1 MSPKSRIPRPD
12 PGDTW
17 VPRPRRRETPLGILR
32 HAATFLGSCVL
43 GGVLL
48 AGLILPAAGAVGLG
62 AKNGAEGFQ
71 SIPDDFKTPPLTQ
84 ATQIF
89 DAKGGLIAKVYER
102 DRTVITADQMSPLIR
117 RAQVDIEDARFYE
130 HGAVDLKGVLRAITK
145 NAESGAAVQGAST
158 LTQQYV
164 KNVNVEL
171 AGDDPVAVRE
181 AQRKTLGRKI
191 QELRYAIKLEEDLPK
206 EQILTNYLNI
216 TFYGHQAYGIEAASQ
231 RYFGKAAKDLG
242 LPEAAMLAGLVQN
255 PSQYDPKLHPV
266 AAKKR
271 RDTVIDKMVEN
282 KHITADQAKE
292 AKAAPLGL
300 NYQEPQNGC
309 ITAQAGMGF
318 FCDYVRHV
326 VKQDPAFG
334 KSAGERKK
342 LWDTGGL
349 NIYTTLDPDKQAAA
363 QNAVST
369 LVYVTDPVSAAMTMV
384 EPGSGKILA
393 MAQTRP
399 YGLAKEKNQ
408 TVVNFNVDA
417 AMGGGVGFQPG
428 SNFKPIVAA
437 AALEAGLPP
446 TQQYD
451 SPNRMDWPTMTTCEG
466 TWKNLNKGKKD
477 GVIPN
482 ESPSEK
488 GPYALKQAMALSVN
502 TYFVQMEQE
511 IGLCA
516 VKQMANKL
524 GVTGKASGDPLQEV
538 PALGLGTQEVS
549 PLTMANVY
557 ATFAARGSYCAPLA
571 INRITTVDG
580 KDVPVAPARC
590 DQVMSTDTA
599 DVINSVLLGVT
610 EKGGTA
616 RDLRLDDDR
625 QIAGKTG
632 TTDEKKSAWFTGYT
646 GDLAGSV
653 WLGSPGTKIPMRN
666 IRIGGQYQA
675 EVYGATGPGPIW
687 QKAMSEAVRTVPD
700 KEFTTVRIPDPV
712 RRDPGC
718 GGPTGSPSCTGTS
731 GAGTSGTGGSGT
743 GGSANPGNPGGSANP
758 GRPRSTDTPTSE
770 QTWGQTG
777 GAIGGLI
784 PRSTP
789 SAPSSPYA
797 PPDDGADQ

>member
-1 MSPKSRIPRPD
+1 MSRKSRIPAPD
-12 PGDTW
+12 AGDTW
-17 VPRPRRRETPLGILR
+17 VPRPRRRVTPLGFLG
-32 HAATFLGSCVL
+32 HTVTFLGSCTL

-48 AGLILPAAGAVGLG
+48 AGLVLPAAGAVGLG
-62 AKNGAEGFQ
+62 AKSGAESFE

-84 ATQIF
+84 ATQIY

-102 DRTVITADQMSPLIR
+102 DRTVIPAEQMSPLIR
-117 RAQVDIEDARFYE
+117 QAQVDIEDARFYE
-130 HGAVDLKGVLRAITK
+130 HGAVDLKGILRAVTK

-164 KNVNVEL
+164 KNVNVEK
-171 AGDDPVAVRE
+171 AGDDPVAVLE

-191 QELRYAIKLEEDLPK
+191 QELRYAIKLEEDLTK

-231 RYFGKAAKDLG
+231 RYFSKDAKDLT

-266 AAKKR
+266 AAQKR
-271 RDTVIDKMVEN
+271 RDTVLDKMVEN

-300 NYQEPQNGC
+300 KYKDPQNGC

-326 VKQDPAFG
+326 VKQDPVFG
-334 KSAGERKK
+334 KNAADRKK
-342 LWDTGGL
+342 LWDQGGL

-363 QNAVST
+363 QNAVSQQ
-369 LVYVTDPVSAAMTMV
+369 VYVTDPVSAAITMV
-384 EPGSGKILA
+384 EPGTGKILA

-399 YGLAKEKNQ
+399 YGLAKEKNE
-408 TVVNFNVDA
+408 TVVNYNVDA
-417 AMGGGVGFQPG
+417 AMGGGIGFQPG

-437 AALEAGLPP
+437 AALEAGLSP
-446 TQQYD
+446 TQRYD
-451 SPNRMDWPTMTTCEG
+451 SPNRMDWPTMKTCDG
-466 TWKNLNKGKKD
+466 TWKNLSKGKKE
-477 GVIPN
+477 GSIPN
-482 ESPSEK
+482 ESAREV
-488 GPYALKQAMALSVN
+488 GPYELKEAMALSVN

-524 GVTGKASGDPLQEV
+524 GVAGKASGDPLQEV

-549 PLTMANVY
+549 PLVMADVY

-580 KDVPVAPARC
+580 KDVPVSPAKC
-590 DQVMSTDTA
+590 SDVMSQSTA

-610 EKGGTA
+610 EKGTA
-616 RDLRLDDDR
+616 KDLGLEDGR

-646 GDLAGSV
+646 GNLAASV
-653 WLGSPGTKIPMRN
+653 WLGSPGTKVPMKN
-666 IRIGGQYQA
+666 IRIGGHYQQ
-675 EVYGATGPGPIW
+675 EVFGATGPGPIW
-687 QKAMSEAVRTVPD
+687 QQAMEEAVRTMPEKD
-700 KEFTTVRIPDPV
+700 FPTVYIPDPPK
-712 RRDPGC
+712 RDPACSTPSGSAT
-718 GGPTGSPSCTGTS
+718 PTCTS
-731 GAGTSGTGGSGT
+731 GGK
-743 GGSANPGNPGGSANP
+743 
-758 GRPRSTDTPTSE
+758 PRSTNSPVGRAGPATPT
-770 QTWGQTG
+770 
-777 GAIGGLI
+777 
-784 PRSTP
+784 
-789 SAPSSPYA
+789 APAA
-797 PPDDGADQ
+797 PQDPEDH

>member
-1 MSPKSRIPRPD
+1 MSPKSRIPAASD

-17 VPRPRRRETPLGILR
+17 VPRPRRRETPLGILG
-32 HAATFLGSCVL
+32 HTATFLGASVL
-43 GGVLL
+43 GGVLV

-62 AKNGAEGFQ
+62 AKNGVEGFE
-71 SIPDDFKTPPLTQ
+71 SIPDDFKTPPLSQ

-89 DAKGGLIAKVYER
+89 DAGGGLIAKVYER
-102 DRTVITADQMSPLIR
+102 DRTVISADQMSPLIR
-117 RAQVDIEDARFYE
+117 TAQVDIEDARFYE

-164 KNVNVEL
+164 KNVNVEK
-171 AGDDPVAVRE
+171 AGDDADAVRE

-191 QELRYAIKLEEDLPK
+191 QELRYAIKLEEDLTK

-216 TFYGHQAYGIEAASQ
+216 TFYGHQAYGIQAASQ
-231 RYFGKAAKDLG
+231 RYFGKDAKDLS

-266 AAKKR
+266 AAQKR

-282 KHITADQAKE
+282 KHITADQARE

-300 NYQEPQNGC
+300 NYQDPRNGC

-334 KSAGERKK
+334 KSAAERKR

-349 NIYTTLDPDKQAAA
+349 NIYTTLDPEKQAAA
-363 QNAVST
+363 QKAVST
-369 LVYVTDPVSAAMTMV
+369 KVYVTDPVSAAMTMV

-399 YGLAKEKNQ
+399 YGLAKEKNE
-408 TVVNFNVDA
+408 TVVNYNVDA
-417 AMGGGVGFQPG
+417 AMGGGIGFQPG

-437 AALEAGLPP
+437 AALEAGLPS
-446 TQQYD
+446 TQRYD
-451 SPNRMDWPTMTTCEG
+451 SPNRMDWPTMRTCDG
-466 TWKNLNKGKKD
+466 TWKNLSKGKKE
-477 GVIPN
+477 GTIPN
-482 ESPSEK
+482 ESASEV
-488 GPYALKQAMALSVN
+488 GPYELKQAMALSVN

-524 GVTGKASGDPLQEV
+524 GVAGKADGSPLSEV
-538 PALGLGTQEVS
+538 PGLGLGTEEVT

-557 ATFAARGSYCAPLA
+557 ATFAARGTYCAPLA
-571 INRITTVDG
+571 INRITTVG
-580 KDVPVAPARC
+580 GTDVPVPQARC
-590 DQVMSTDTA
+590 TPAMSEDTA

-616 RDLRLDDDR
+616 RDLGLDDRR

-646 GDLAGSV
+646 GNLAGSV
-653 WLGSPGTKIPMRN
+653 WLGSPGTKVPMRN
-666 IRIGGQYQA
+666 IRIGGTYQA
-675 EVYGATGPGPIW
+675 EVFGATGPGPIW
-687 QKAMSEAVRTVPD
+687 QKAMSDAVRNMPEKD
-700 KEFTTVRIPDPV
+700 FTTVYIPDPV
-712 RRDPGC
+712 RRDPNCTTSSGSPGSVTC
-718 GGPTGSPSCTGTS
+718 TGAPATGSPTNG
-731 GAGTSGTGGSGT
+731 
-743 GGSANPGNPGGSANP
+743 
-758 GRPRSTDTPTSE
+758 GRPRGVNPAPGRTGSPVPPGATDPE
-770 QTWGQTG
+770 
-777 GAIGGLI
+777 
-784 PRSTP
+784 
-789 SAPSSPYA
+789 
-797 PPDDGADQ
+797 DQ

>member
-1 MSPKSRIPRPD
+1 MSPKSRRTPAASD

-17 VPRPRRRETPLGILR
+17 VQRPRRRATPLGFLG
-32 HAATFLGSCVL
+32 HAATFLGASVL

-48 AGLILPAAGAVGLG
+48 AGVILPAAGAVGLG
-62 AKNGAEGFQ
+62 AKNGAEGFE

-102 DRTVITADQMSPLIR
+102 DRTVIPADQMSPLIR
-117 RAQVDIEDARFYE
+117 TAQVDIEDARFYE

-164 KNVNVEL
+164 KNVNVEK
-171 AGDDPVAVRE
+171 AGDDPDAVRE

-191 QELRYAIKLEEDLPK
+191 QELRYAIKLEEDLTK

-216 TFYGHQAYGIEAASQ
+216 TFYGHQAYGIQAASQ
-231 RYFGKAAKDLG
+231 RYFSKDAKDLS

-266 AAKKR
+266 AAQKR

-282 KHITADQAKE
+282 KHITADQARE

-300 NYQEPQNGC
+300 DYKDPRNGC
-309 ITAQAGMGF
+309 ITAKAGMGF

-326 VKQDPAFG
+326 VKQDPEFG
-334 KSAGERKK
+334 KNSADRKK

-349 NIYTTLDPDKQAAA
+349 NIYTTLDPDKQTAA
-363 QNAVST
+363 QNSVST
-369 LVYVTDPVSAAMTMV
+369 KVYVTDPVSAAMTMV

-399 YGLAKEKNQ
+399 YGLAKEKNE
-408 TVVNFNVDA
+408 TVVNYNVDA
-417 AMGGGVGFQPG
+417 GMGGGIGFQPG

-446 TQQYD
+446 TQRYD
-451 SPNRMDWPTMTTCEG
+451 SPNRMDWPTMKTCDG
-466 TWKNLNKGKKD
+466 TWKNLSKGKKE
-477 GVIPN
+477 GTIPN
-482 ESPSEK
+482 ESTSEV
-488 GPYALKQAMALSVN
+488 GPYDLKQAMAMSVN

-524 GVTGKASGDPLQEV
+524 GVTGKASGDPLQEL

-557 ATFAARGSYCAPLA
+557 ATFAARGTYCAPLA

-580 KDVPVAPARC
+580 ADVPVPPARC
-590 DQVMSTDTA
+590 TPAMSEDTA

-616 RDLRLDDDR
+616 RDLGLDDNR

-646 GDLAGSV
+646 GNLAGSV
-653 WLGSPGTKIPMRN
+653 WLGSPGTKVPMRN
-666 IRIGGQYQA
+666 IRIGGRYQA
-675 EVYGATGPGPIW
+675 EVFGATGPGPIW
-687 QKAMSEAVRTVPD
+687 QQAMSDAVRGMPE
-700 KEFTTVRIPDPV
+700 KEFTTVYIPDPP
-712 RRDPGC
+712 RRDGNCTTSSGSPTPAGC
-718 GGPTGSPSCTGTS
+718 TGAPTTGGQGNTGKPRGTSPTGRSAPPTTQPGTADSPS
-731 GAGTSGTGGSGT
+731 
-743 GGSANPGNPGGSANP
+743 PED
-758 GRPRSTDTPTSE
+758 R
-770 QTWGQTG
+770 
-777 GAIGGLI
+777 
-784 PRSTP
+784 
-789 SAPSSPYA
+789 
-797 PPDDGADQ
+797 

>member
-1 MSPKSRIPRPD
+1 MSPKSRIPAASD

-17 VPRPRRRETPLGILR
+17 VPRPRRRETPIGILG
-32 HAATFLGSCVL
+32 HAATFLGSSVL

-62 AKNGAEGFQ
+62 AKNGAEGFE
-71 SIPDDFKTPPLTQ
+71 SIPDDFRTPPLSQ

-89 DAKGGLIAKVYER
+89 DANGGLIAKVYER
-102 DRTVITADQMSPLIR
+102 DRTVIPADQMSPLIR
-117 RAQVDIEDARFYE
+117 TAQVDIEDARFYE
-130 HGAVDLKGVLRAITK
+130 HGAVDLKGILRAITK

-164 KNVNVEL
+164 KNVNVEK
-171 AGDDPVAVRE
+171 AGDDAEAVRE

-191 QELRYAIKLEEDLPK
+191 QELRYAIKLEEDLSK

-216 TFYGHQAYGIEAASQ
+216 TFYGHQAYGIQAASQ
-231 RYFGKAAKDLG
+231 RYFSKDAKDLS

-266 AAKKR
+266 AAQKR

-282 KHITADQAKE
+282 KHVTADQARE

-300 NYQEPQNGC
+300 NYRDPQNGC
-309 ITAQAGMGF
+309 ITAKAGMGF

-326 VKQDPAFG
+326 VKQDPVFG
-334 KSAGERKK
+334 KSSAERKK

-369 LVYVTDPVSAAMTMV
+369 RVYVTDPVSAAMTMV
-384 EPGSGKILA
+384 EPGSGKILS

-399 YGLAKEKNQ
+399 YGLAKEKNE
-408 TVVNFNVDA
+408 TVVNYNVDA
-417 AMGGGVGFQPG
+417 AMGGGIGFQPG

-437 AALEAGLPP
+437 AALEAGLSP
-446 TQQYD
+446 TQRYD
-451 SPNRMDWPTMTTCEG
+451 SPNRMDWPTMKTCDG
-466 TWKNLNKGKKD
+466 TWKNLSRGKKE
-477 GVIPN
+477 GTIPN
-482 ESPSEK
+482 ESAGEV
-488 GPYALKQAMALSVN
+488 GPYELKQAMALSVN

-524 GVTGKASGDPLQEV
+524 GMEGKANGEPLQEL

-557 ATFAARGSYCAPLA
+557 ATFAARGTYCAPLA

-580 KDVPVAPARC
+580 TDVPVPPVRCSPA
-590 DQVMSTDTA
+590 MSEDTA

-616 RDLRLDDDR
+616 RDLGLDDGR

-646 GDLAGSV
+646 GNLAGSV
-653 WLGSPGTKIPMRN
+653 WLGSPGTKVPMRN
-666 IRIGGQYQA
+666 IRIGGKYQA
-675 EVYGATGPGPIW
+675 EVFGATGPGPIW
-687 QKAMSEAVRTVPD
+687 QQAMSDAVRSMPE
-700 KEFTTVRIPDPV
+700 KPFTTVRIPDPP
-712 RRDPGC
+712 RRDANCTTSSGSPGSVTC
-718 GGPTGSPSCTGTS
+718 SGAPATGGP
-731 GAGTSGTGGSGT
+731 
-743 GGSANPGNPGGSANP
+743 GNT
-758 GRPRSTDTPTSE
+758 GRPRDTGPT
-770 QTWGQTG
+770 TG
-777 GAIGGLI
+777 
-784 PRSTP
+784 RT
-789 SAPSSPYA
+789 APSV
-797 PPDDGADQ
+797 PPGATDPSDQ

>member
-1 MSPKSRIPRPD
+1 MSPKSRTPAASD

-32 HAATFLGSCVL
+32 HAAAFLGSSVL

-48 AGLILPAAGAVGLG
+48 AGVVLPAAGAVGLG
-62 AKNGAEGFQ
+62 AKSGAEGFE
-71 SIPDDFKTPPLTQ
+71 SIPDDFMAPPLSQ

-89 DAKGGLIAKVYER
+89 DADGGLIAKVYER
-102 DRTVITADQMSPLIR
+102 DRTVISADQMSPLIR
-117 RAQVDIEDARFYE
+117 TAQVDIEDARFYE
-130 HGAVDLKGVLRAITK
+130 HGAVDLKGILRAITK
-145 NAESGAAVQGAST
+145 NAESGATVQGAST

-164 KNVNVEL
+164 KNVNVEK
-171 AGDDPVAVRE
+171 AGDDVDAVRE

-191 QELRYAIKLEEDLPK
+191 QELRYAIKLEEDLTK

-216 TFYGHQAYGIEAASQ
+216 TFYGHQAYGIQAASQ
-231 RYFGKAAKDLG
+231 RYFGKDAKDLN

-266 AAKKR
+266 AAQKR

-282 KHITADQAKE
+282 RHITADQARE

-300 NYQEPQNGC
+300 NYRDPQNGC

-349 NIYTTLDPDKQAAA
+349 NIYTTLDPGKQAAA
-363 QNAVST
+363 QHAVST
-369 LVYVTDPVSAAMTMV
+369 KVYVTDPVSAAMTMV

-399 YGLAKEKNQ
+399 YGLAKEKNE
-408 TVVNFNVDA
+408 TVVNYNVDA
-417 AMGGGVGFQPG
+417 AMGGGIGFQPG

-446 TQQYD
+446 TQRYD
-451 SPNRMDWPTMTTCEG
+451 SPNRMDWPTMRTCDG
-466 TWKNLNKGKKD
+466 TWKNLSKGRKE
-477 GVIPN
+477 GTIPN
-482 ESPSEK
+482 ESPSEV
-488 GPYALKQAMALSVN
+488 GPYELKQAMALSVN

-524 GVTGKASGDPLQEV
+524 GMEGKANGEPLQEL

-557 ATFAARGSYCAPLA
+557 ATFAARGTYCAPLA
-571 INRITTVDG
+571 INRITTVAG
-580 KDVPVAPARC
+580 AEVPVPQARC
-590 DQVMSTDTA
+590 TPAMSEDTA

-616 RDLRLDDDR
+616 RDLGLDDGR

-646 GDLAGSV
+646 GNLAGSV
-653 WLGSPGTKIPMRN
+653 WLGSPGTKVPMRN
-666 IRIGGQYQA
+666 IRIGGKYQA
-675 EVYGATGPGPIW
+675 EVFGATGPGPIW
-687 QKAMSEAVRTVPD
+687 QQAMSTAVRSMPEKPFV
-700 KEFTTVRIPDPV
+700 TVRIPDPP
-712 RRDPGC
+712 RRDANCATPGGPPGSATC
-718 GGPTGSPSCTGTS
+718 TGAPATGGPGGNGRPRDTGPTGRG
-731 GAGTSGTGGSGT
+731 
-743 GGSANPGNPGGSANP
+743 
-758 GRPRSTDTPTSE
+758 
-770 QTWGQTG
+770 
-777 GAIGGLI
+777 
-784 PRSTP
+784 
-789 SAPSSPYA
+789 APSV
-797 PPDDGADQ
+797 PPGATDPGATEPGDQ